1 MTQPPPDDLKQW
13 SKNDLIRELHRL
25 RAILHEHAER
35 RGDDP
40 REQATTGAAVTDVA
54 RDPYAH
60 GGAIIDARSAVLLDT
75 TDVVLVD
82 TKQDEPVTM
91 LLALGGRINYSSDRI
106 EHAYLFG
113 PDGAAALVSEL
124 IGIATRAASSGLDH
138 SRRFAEDFKIDLGR
152 RMDEMP

>member
-1 MTQPPPDDLKQW
+1 MTQPPPDNLKQW

-25 RAILHEHAER
+25 RAIIHEHAER

-40 REQATTGAAVTDVA
+40 REQATTGAVTDVA
-54 RDPYAH
+54 GDPHAR

-152 RMDEMP
+152 RMDAMP